1 MLDQLLPAPPD
12 ESEGEARQALRWR
25 SAWAST
31 FSASLELAKQ
41 GEVGLTQEDRFQPI
55 HIGRMCV

>member
-1 MLDQLLPAPPD
+1 
-12 ESEGEARQALRWR
+12 LRWR

-41 GEVGLTQEDRFQPI
+41 GAVRLGQGRAFAPI
-55 HIGRMCV
+55 QVTRLQVAEA